1 MDYKAEGQPITALEA
16 QLALDRFRASQRYI
30 EELPEGSEER
40 EALEATINLAFDFI
54 CEIMNE
60 HGIETYEDMIAFELG
75 YTTKWRD

>member
-1 MDYKAEGQPITALEA
+1 MEFKAEGRPITALEA

-30 EELPEGSEER
+30 KELPEGSEER

-54 CEIMNE
+54 ADIMRE
-60 HGIETYEDMIAFELG
+60 HGIETLEDMEDFEFG

>member
-1 MDYKAEGQPITALEA
+1 MEFKAEGRPITALDV
-16 QLALDRFRASQRYI
+16 QLDIDRFRASQRYI
-30 EELPEGSEER
+30 KELPEGSEER